1 MTRRLVVVA
10 EPDDKRA
17 RSLDAAMERA
27 GLCRPLYVPWT
38 DVLRDPSQLQHIGS
52 PGDFLR
58 VESPGSDPKTW
69 HLLAQRGGFDG
80 TLTDGQWRPGR
91 AFFVGLQRALADI
104 CRATPQLIPTHP
116 AQHILTMT
124 DKLWCAQH
132 LQQHHIATPQT
143 DDAPQSVEALRAQ
156 LHRQRRYAVFVKP
169 RWGSSA
175 AGVMAYRFRPNEEQ
189 LITTARLVDGQLVNE
204 KRLHVYRDSASI
216 SVLLQTI
223 LSDGAVVQRWIP
235 KAATSGGP
243 FDVRVLMIAGQ
254 LAQRVARVGNGA
266 ITNLHIDAKR
276 MSAEEALDSV
286 GPHVAD
292 RVYSVCQQVADSFPG
307 QLVLGIDVMVDAA
320 GRPFVI
326 ECNAWGDYL
335 PKLLHHGQDSY
346 DSQVHAMF
354 GTAA

>member
-1 MTRRLVVVA
+1 
-10 EPDDKRA
+10 
-17 RSLDAAMERA
+17 
-27 GLCRPLYVPWT
+27 
-38 DVLRDPSQLQHIGS
+38 
-52 PGDFLR
+52 LR
-58 VESPGSDPKTW
+58 VESPGSDQATW
-69 HLLAQRGGFDG
+69 QLLAQRGGFDEA
-80 TLTDGQWRPGR
+80 LTDGQWRPGR
-91 AFFVGLQRALADI
+91 AFFLGLQRALADI
-104 CRATPQLIPTHP
+104 TAATPQLTPTHP

-132 LQQHHIATPQT
+132 LQQHRIATPQT
-143 DDAPQSVEALRAQ
+143 DEAPTSVEALRTLLMQ
-156 LHRQRRYAVFVKP
+156 QRRHAVFVKP

-175 AGVMAYRFRPNEEQ
+175 AGVMAYRFRPQQEQ
-189 LITTARLVDGQLVNE
+189 LITTARLIDGKLVNE
-204 KRLHVYRDSASI
+204 KCLHVYRDSASI

-223 LSDGAVVQRWIP
+223 LSDGAIVQTWIP
-235 KAATSGGP
+235 KAATEGGP

-266 ITNLHIDAKR
+266 ITNLHINAKR
-276 MSAEEALDSV
+276 MSAEQALDSV
-286 GPHVAD
+286 GKHVAS

-335 PKLLHHGQDSY
+335 PKLLLHGQDSY